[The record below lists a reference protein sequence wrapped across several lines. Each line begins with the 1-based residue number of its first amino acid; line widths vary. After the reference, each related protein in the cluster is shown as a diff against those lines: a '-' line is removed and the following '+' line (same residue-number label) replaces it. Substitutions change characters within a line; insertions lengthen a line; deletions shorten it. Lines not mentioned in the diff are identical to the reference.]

1 MRIVV
6 VEGGNKVTDMR
17 HILRVIFWNLFAL
30 KMREIERKYMILS
43 TKRLKFWTRIVNIFE
58 II

>member
-1 MRIVV
+1 MVA
-6 VEGGNKVTDMR
+6 VEGGNKVMDMR

-30 KMREIERKYMILS
+30 KMRKTERIYMILS